1 MAAHGDSTVY
11 GLKHPP
17 TTKSVDSWTI
27 QKLAPAVQIVGK
39 DRRGVI
45 RKGKREVAPPHKII
59 HAADLSPFPGKARN
73 LL

>member
-1 MAAHGDSTVY
+1 M
-11 GLKHPP
+11 
-17 TTKSVDSWTI
+17 DSWTI
-27 QKLAPAVQIVGK
+27 QKPAPAVQIVGT

-45 RKGKREVAPPHKII
+45 RGGKCEVAPPHKII